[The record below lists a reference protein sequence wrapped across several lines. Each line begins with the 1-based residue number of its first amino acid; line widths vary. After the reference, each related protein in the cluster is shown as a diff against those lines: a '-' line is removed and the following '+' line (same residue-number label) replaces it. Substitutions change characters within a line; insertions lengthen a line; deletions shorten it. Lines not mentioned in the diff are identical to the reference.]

1 MLALVLSIALS
12 CAAQSD
18 LPRSLAQEPSQDPL
32 KHDPLKQDPL
42 PSHQS
47 SNAIVDLEW
56 LDLTPGVGMAVY
68 SSKFRADPAIAFSIR
83 AHAPMPWLS
92 PSSDAK
98 GEYFGLF
105 AEAAFATI
113 DRDMSAI
120 VSDRSGLCSFF
131 SAGVDFSVL
140 RDPTWILVVR
150 AGVVY
155 AYYGGVA
162 DLNSGIG
169 PFAGATLGYQL
180 SGKFAVTYSPEVVFG
195 DTGSHVFLN
204 TVGLLIQF

>member
-1 MLALVLSIALS
+1 MHLALALSIALS
-12 CAAQSD
+12 WAAQAD
-18 LPRSLAQEPSQDPL
+18 LPRSLAQDPVQQDPF
-32 KHDPLKQDPL
+32 KTEPL
-42 PSHQS
+42 PAHQS

-68 SSKFRADPAIAFSIR
+68 SSKFRADPAIAFSLR

-105 AEAAFATI
+105 AEAAFANI
-113 DRDMSAI
+113 DRDLSPI
-120 VSDRSGLCSFF
+120 VTHRSGLCAFLSV
-131 SAGVDFSVL
+131 GVDFSFL
-140 RDPTWILVVR
+140 RDPTWILVGR

-169 PFAGATLGYQL
+169 PLVGATLGYQL
-180 SGKFAVTYSPEVVFG
+180 SGRLAITYSPEVVFG

>member
-1 MLALVLSIALS
+1 MHLALALSIALS
-12 CAAQSD
+12 WAPQAD
-18 LPRSLAQEPSQDPL
+18 LPRSLAQDPAQDPF
-32 KHDPLKQDPL
+32 KPDPL

-68 SSKFRADPAIAFSIR
+68 SSKFRADPALAFSLR

-113 DRDMSAI
+113 DRDLSPI
-120 VSDRSGLCSFF
+120 VTDKSGLCMFVSV
-131 SAGVDFSVL
+131 GVDFSFL
-140 RDPTWILVVR
+140 RDPTWILVGR

-155 AYYGGVA
+155 AYYGSIA

-169 PFAGATLGYQL
+169 PLVGATLGYQL
-180 SGKFAVTYSPEVVFG
+180 SGKLAITFSPEVVFG
-195 DTGSHVFLN
+195 DTGSHILLN
-204 TVGLLIQF
+204 TVGVLIQF